1 MLHACNSMSF
11 YNRIK
16 FTSLLE
22 FWEYLPAD
30 ERGITDIL
38 RQIVLET
45 LPLHCKE
52 KLTYNVPFFYGK
64 RRICMIW
71 PASVPGGGIS
81 SGVLFGFCQG
91 NKLSD
96 KDGYL
101 IHGNNKQIYYKI
113 FDAASEIEIDAI
125 ASLLTQAVQLDSTF
139 K

>member
-1 MLHACNSMSF
+1 MSLH
-11 YNRIK
+11 NRIK
-16 FTSLLE
+16 FSSLLE
-22 FWEYLPAD
+22 FWEYLPGD
-30 ERGITDIL
+30 ERIITDIL

-64 RRICMIW
+64 RRICVIW
-71 PASVPGGGIS
+71 PASVPGGGIT

-96 KDGYL
+96 KDCYL
-101 IHGNNKQIYYKI
+101 IHGSNKQIYYKI
-113 FDAASEIEIDAI
+113 FHSPGEIEIDAI
-125 ASLLTQAVQLDSTF
+125 TTLLKEAVQLDNTF